1 MSRVNLNH
9 REAQTRRDFT
19 LIELLVVIAIIAIL
33 AAILLPA
40 LQAARERAHASQ
52 CVNNLKQIGT
62 AAQSYG
68 SESGGYHLHCYG
80 SFQVRPGVCGYTR
93 LSGYV
98 SGPRFKKIST
108 LATGSNYSAGATYPD
123 GSPAILDTQ
132 MPETFFCP
140 ATNFSKQKS
149 FKGLSAYAMARGPS
163 VGVPI
168 PLYKRGDFPAT
179 PGSQSNDNVLK
190 LRIATPRLVL
200 AGDSSFFRTGYI
212 QSTALLAYQ
221 DSDSFALLIPRHN
234 GRANLLH
241 VDGHVSSKAGD
252 DLFTDTYIAFIR
264 GVTNN
269 SGYYKIGGHPQA
281 NLVTQYYEEEAWAIG
296 SSAAIT
302 SPRGK

>member
-1 MSRVNLNH
+1 MKQNKS
-9 REAQTRRDFT
+9 FT

-40 LQAARERAHASQ
+40 LQQARERAKSSQ

-62 AAQSYG
+62 AAQGYAN
-68 SESGGYHLHCYG
+68 ESGGYHLHCYG
-80 SFQVRPGVCGYTR
+80 SFQVRPATCGYTR
-93 LSGYV
+93 LSGFV
-98 SGPRFKKIST
+98 GGPKFKKIST
-108 LATGSNYSAGATYPD
+108 LATNSNYSAGATYPD
-123 GSPAILDTQ
+123 GSKAILDTE

-149 FKGLSAYAMARGPS
+149 FKGLSAYAMGRGPS

-168 PLYKRGDFPAT
+168 PVYKQGDFPAT

-190 LRIATPRLVL
+190 RRISSPQMVL
-200 AGDSSFFRTGYI
+200 AGDSSFFRPGYI
-212 QSTALLAYQ
+212 QSTGLLAYQ

-241 VDGHVSSKAGD
+241 VGGNVTSKAGD
-252 DLFTDTYIAFIR
+252 DLFTETYIAFIR

-302 SPRGK
+302 SPNGK